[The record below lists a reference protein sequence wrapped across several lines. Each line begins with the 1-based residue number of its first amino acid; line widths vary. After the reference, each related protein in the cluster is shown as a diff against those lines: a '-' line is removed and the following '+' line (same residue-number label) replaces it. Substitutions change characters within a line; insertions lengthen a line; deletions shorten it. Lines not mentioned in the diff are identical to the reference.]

1 MLRLALLTLLLV
13 GSAYSTMES
22 ATCYDH
28 QTVDYKAQFDLT
40 ECNQE
45 CTVTTYFSPE
55 HSLDTY
61 LDLIE
66 TAKESIDIYT
76 PGIRERV
83 AWAENGLCWWLA
95 FIEQQCD

>member
-1 MLRLALLTLLLV
+1 MLRIALLTLLLV
-13 GSAYSTMES
+13 GSVYST

-28 QTVDYKAQFDLT
+28 QTVDYKAQFDPT
-40 ECNQE
+40 ECNQQ
-45 CTVTTYFSPE
+45 CTVTTFFSPD

-76 PGIRERV
+76 PGKLRL
-83 AWAENGLCWWLA
+83 WCMS
-95 FIEQQCD
+95 C